1 MPISGSVWGNI
12 RGVLRKTHVLLEN
25 RHLISVV
32 LPMLQSY
39 LKEKGG
45 KVLRPNIGMKEK
57 DAMVSSSL
65 TQQLSQ
71 NSVPE

>member
-1 MPISGSVWGNI
+1 M
-12 RGVLRKTHVLLEN
+12 LLEN

-57 DAMVSSSL
+57 DAMVSSGP